1 MWVGDALH
9 GPRVGDRK
17 TYLFAFLDDHS
28 RLAVGYRF
36 GFAEDAVRLAAALR
50 PALASRG
57 VPAGI
62 YVDNGSAFCDAWLYG
77 HARNSVC
84 AWCIRHPADPKGGQD
99 RTVVSQRAHSSS
111 SRSPTPLARTS
122 PP

>member
-1 MWVGDALH
+1 MGRDALH

-17 TYLFAFLDDHS
+17 TYLFAFLDDHT

-50 PALASRG
+50 PALAARG

-62 YVDNGSAFCDAWLYG
+62 YVDNGSAFVDAWLLR
-77 HARNSVC
+77 AC
-84 AWCIRHPADPKGGQD
+84 AKLGVRLVHSAPGRPKGGA
-99 RTVVSQRAHSSS
+99 RSNAGFAACVNSSS
-111 SRSPTPLARTS
+111 SR
-122 PP
+122 